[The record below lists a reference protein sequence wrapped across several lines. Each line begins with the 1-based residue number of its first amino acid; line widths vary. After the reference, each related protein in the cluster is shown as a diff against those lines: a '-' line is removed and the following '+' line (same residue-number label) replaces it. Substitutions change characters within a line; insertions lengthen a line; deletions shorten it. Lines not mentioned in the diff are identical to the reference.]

1 MSSFSLERFL
11 KEQTGDEDC
20 NFSVLDFKGLKEN
33 DSLAERSDLEW
44 LSTNGLGG
52 YASQSIALANTR
64 RYHGLLVAALDPP
77 VRRTV
82 ILARL
87 DEVVEMPDG
96 SRIDL
101 STSYWQGGAVSPH
114 GYERLKAFANL
125 PVPTWLY
132 EIPGGVLVKQVTM
145 IHGEQRV
152 VVGYTYLPDLPDFPD
167 LPDLSDLPNLPDVSD
182 ESAPANLVLKTA
194 VLANFRDF
202 HSQTCGDAAW
212 QFQQKTHDSGVSIK
226 AYDEATEWHLHFSSG
241 RYVEDP
247 DWYWGYSWSG
257 EWERGLADSED
268 LYRTGFLETTLSA
281 GKTYTITA
289 GLEPAAQR
297 YEINNAV
304 QNEWARLK
312 EIVATAGADGKIAF
326 QLLIAGDQFVVQ
338 RRSTNGASVIA
349 GYHWFGDWGRDT
361 MISLPGLLIE
371 TGRYSIARSLL
382 STFGRNMSEG
392 MLPNYFPDSGCE
404 PEYNSIDATLW
415 WAVALDEYY
424 RNTGD
429 VPFLLEQV
437 PLLDKVAIAH
447 LQGTRHGIK
456 VDPAD
461 GLLMGGEPHLQL
473 TWMDAKCGDFVVTPR
488 QGKAVEIN
496 ALWFNFLKTLEL
508 LHTTLGSAVLGSEGA
523 EYDLHMGLA
532 IRYADMAEKARLG
545 FNAFWNEE
553 AGCLF
558 DVVGEHGYVD
568 PSIRP
573 NQIFAVSLPFK
584 VVSPEQAAGILAVV
598 EEDLLTDFGLRTL
611 APRDPAYKGA
621 YGDSLE
627 SADQYH
633 RDLTYHQGTAWPF
646 LLGHWVDARVA
657 VHGQQRSNFELIA
670 ERLLP
675 LMQHMNEEACIGSIS
690 EIFDGD
696 EPHRPMGCV
705 AQAWSVAEM
714 TRVVLKYPQ
723 LREILDALL
732 SSPAV
737 SA

>member
-1 MSSFSLERFL
+1 MFSFSLERFL
-11 KEQTGDEDC
+11 KEQTGDDGS
-20 NFSVLDFKGLKEN
+20 NFSVLDFKELEQT

-44 LSTNGLGG
+44 LSTNGLGS
-52 YASQSIALANTR
+52 YASQSIAQANTR
-64 RYHGLLVAALDPP
+64 RYHGLFVAALEPP
-77 VRRTV
+77 VRRHV
-82 ILARL
+82 LLARL
-87 DEVVEMPDG
+87 DEVVETADG
-96 SRIDL
+96 TRIDL
-101 STSYWQGGAVSPH
+101 STAYWQGGAVSPH
-114 GYERLKAFANL
+114 GYERLRAFSNL

-132 EIPGGVLVKQVTM
+132 ELPGGVLIKQITM
-145 IHGEQRV
+145 VYGEQRV
-152 VVGYTYLPDLPDFPD
+152 VIGYSWLPD
-167 LPDLSDLPNLPDVSD
+167 
-182 ESAPANLVLKTA
+182 EGTATNLVLKTA

-202 HSQTCGDAAW
+202 HSETHGDSNW
-212 QFQQKTHDSGVSIK
+212 RFQQEFHDGRVSIK
-226 AYDEATEWHLHFSSG
+226 AFDDATEWHLNYSSG

-268 LYRTGFLETTLSA
+268 LYRTGFLETTLSE

-289 GLEPAAQR
+289 ALEPADKQYDA
-297 YEINNAV
+297 
-304 QNEWARLK
+304 NEVVRSEWSRLQ
-312 EIVATAGADGKIAF
+312 ELVATARVDGKIAA
-326 QLLIAGDQFVVQ
+326 QLLIAGDQFVVE
-338 RRSTNGASVIA
+338 RRSTGSASVVA

-371 TGRYSIARSLL
+371 TGRHSVARSVL
-382 STFGRNMSEG
+382 STFGKYMSEG
-392 MLPNYFPDSGCE
+392 MLPNYFPDSGQD
-404 PEYNSIDATLW
+404 PVYNSLDATLW

-437 PLLDKVAIAH
+437 PLLDKVVIAH

-456 VDPAD
+456 VDPVD
-461 GLLMGGEPHLQL
+461 GLITGGEPSIQL
-473 TWMDAKCGDFVVTPR
+473 TWMDAKCEDMVVTPR
-488 QGKAVEIN
+488 HGKAVEIN

-532 IRYADMAEKARLG
+532 TRYADMAEKARLG
-545 FNAFWNEE
+545 FKAFWNDD

-558 DVVGEHGYVD
+558 DVIGKDGYVD

-584 VVSPEQAAGILAVV
+584 VISPEQAAGILSVV
-598 EEDLLTDFGLRTL
+598 EKDLLTDFGLRTL
-611 APRDPAYKGA
+611 APRDPAYKGT
-621 YGDSLE
+621 YGDTMGA
-627 SADQYH
+627 ADQYH

-646 LLGHWVDARVA
+646 LIGHWVDARVA
-657 VHGQQRSNFELIA
+657 VHGLQQSNFELIA

-675 LMQHMNEEACIGSIS
+675 LIQHMNEEACIGSIS

-723 LREILDALL
+723 LREILETTV
-732 SSPAV
+732 SPPAV
-737 SA
+737 SV

>member
-11 KEQTGDEDC
+11 KEQTGDDDGS
-20 NFSVLDFKGLKEN
+20 FSILDFKEFQET

-44 LSTNGLGG
+44 LTTNGLGS
-52 YASQSIALANTR
+52 YASQTIALANAR
-64 RYHGLLVAALDPP
+64 RYHGLFIASLEPP

-82 ILARL
+82 LLARL
-87 DEVVEMPDG
+87 DEVLEMDDG
-96 SRIDL
+96 ARIDL
-101 STSYWQGGAVSPH
+101 STSYWQGGTVSPH
-114 GYERLKAFANL
+114 GYERLRAFANL

-132 EIPGGVLVKQVTM
+132 EIPGGNLVKQVTM

-152 VVGYTYLPDLPDFPD
+152 VIGYTYFP
-167 LPDLSDLPNLPDVSD
+167 NRD
-182 ESAPANLVLKTA
+182 ENSQVVLKTA

-202 HSQTCGDAAW
+202 HNETKGDAGW
-212 QFQQKTHDSGVSIK
+212 QFHQSAHEGGVSIK
-226 AYDEATEWHLHFSSG
+226 AYEDATEWHLQYSSG
-241 RYVEDP
+241 TYSEDG

-257 EWERGLADSED
+257 EWERGLADCED
-268 LYRTGFLETTLSA
+268 LYRTGFLEANLTA
-281 GKTYTITA
+281 GQTYTITA
-289 GLEPAAQR
+289 GLEPASKPYDAGQ
-297 YEINNAV
+297 AV
-304 QNEWARLK
+304 KEEWAR
-312 EIVATAGADGKIAF
+312 IRDIIATAGVDGKLAT
-326 QLLIAGDQFVVQ
+326 QLLIAADQFVVDRQ
-338 RRSTNGASVIA
+338 STGGASVIA

-371 TGRYSIARSLL
+371 SGRHSIARSVL
-382 STFGRNMSEG
+382 STFGKNMSEG
-392 MLPNYFPDSGCE
+392 MLPNYFPDSGAE
-404 PEYNSIDATLW
+404 PQYNTMDATLW

-437 PLLDKVAIAH
+437 PLLDKVVIAH

-456 VDPAD
+456 VDPVD
-461 GLLMGGEPHLQL
+461 GLLTGGEPQVQL
-473 TWMDAKCGDFVVTPR
+473 TWMDAKCEDLVVTPR

-508 LHTTLGSAVLGSEGA
+508 LHTTLGSAVMGSEGA
-523 EYDLHMGLA
+523 QYDLHMGLA
-532 IRYADMAEKARLG
+532 TRYADMAEKVRIG
-545 FNAFWNEE
+545 FKAFWNEE

-558 DVVGEHGYVD
+558 DVIGQEGFVD

-584 VVSPEQAAGILAVV
+584 VISPEQATGILAVV
-598 EEDLLTDFGLRTL
+598 EKDLLTDFGLRTL
-611 APRDPAYKGA
+611 APRDPAYKGI
-621 YGDSLE
+621 YGDTMS

-646 LLGHWVDARVA
+646 LIGHWVDARVA
-657 VHGQQRSNFELIA
+657 VHGLQQSNFELIA

-675 LMQHMNEEACIGSIS
+675 LIQHMNEEACIGSIS

-705 AQAWSVAEM
+705 AQAWSVAEI

-723 LREILDALL
+723 LREILE
-732 SSPAV
+732 SSVSPPAV
-737 SA
+737 SV